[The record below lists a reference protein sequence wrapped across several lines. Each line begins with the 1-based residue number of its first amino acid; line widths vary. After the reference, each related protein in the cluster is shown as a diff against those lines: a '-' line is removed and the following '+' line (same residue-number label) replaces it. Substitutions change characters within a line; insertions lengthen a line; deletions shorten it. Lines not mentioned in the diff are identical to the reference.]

1 MAYKRHNLKSNWL
14 SNVGEKV
21 KHVADGVA
29 NAKGIWDNA
38 KKIYDVGKT
47 VYDVGKTVAPFIPDL
62 L

>member
-14 SNVGEKV
+14 SNVGAKV

-38 KKIYDVGKT
+38 KKI
-47 VYDVGKTVAPFIPDL
+47 
-62 L
+62 